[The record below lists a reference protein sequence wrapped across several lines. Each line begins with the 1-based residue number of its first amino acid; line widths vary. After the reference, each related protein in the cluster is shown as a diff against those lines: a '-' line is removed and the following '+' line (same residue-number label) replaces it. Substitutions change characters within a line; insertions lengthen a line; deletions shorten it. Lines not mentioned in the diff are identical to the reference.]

1 MGQRVTTLG
10 SNEALEDYAKAIY
23 ALQRRADGPV
33 STSALADRLDVSAG
47 AVTAMLKR
55 LAASGLARYEPYHGV
70 ELTSAGERVNR
81 PDFGSGVSAL
91 VFAPGGDSL
100 AHSTQA
106 LVQGALQHWLGDLI
120 RVQRVEVTSVD
131 SRLDVFVEYQ
141 PLRATSTEQSR
152 TLRISGGVPG

>member
-1 MGQRVTTLG
+1 MSTPVPPRRLHTAGHIAFPLRFDGTGRT
-10 SNEALEDYAKAIY
+10 AL
-23 ALQRRADGPV
+23 V
-33 STSALADRLDVSAG
+33 SEEHYLA
-47 AVTAMLKR
+47 
-55 LAASGLARYEPYHGV
+55 GLV
-70 ELTSAGERVNR
+70 EQVLFTSAGERVNR

-91 VFAPGGDSL
+91 VFAPSGDSL

-131 SRLDVFVEYQ
+131 SRLDVLVEYQ
-141 PLRATSTEQSR
+141 PLRAASPEQSR